1 MECYYDTLFEC
12 ACEGV
17 KELRNIP
24 CAYQYDALFFSMSRP
39 GVIAT
44 RFTYVDKSL
53 FKKMQW
59 IAKCGS
65 YQGGYLHR
73 FISLK
78 SPITRYILEVRNK
91 YEYYERSPGFWDYR
105 TRPTVPSCYYLGTY
119 PIYWNIDNKGVAYPD
134 NLGTANS
141 YPIGTKAGI
150 PKKVKGMGL
159 IQFLKESFEKGT
171 EPMEFIPDV
180 DRNDMKDVVNEFGL
194 ENVLNYLKPGRI
206 TKKMT
211 LDEESALRELNGKI
225 DQTLSHITFRYDRD
239 LLFDYFLQDDWFSKR
254 DKAFKACL
262 AAQYPKKP
270 REPVITVP
278 TLQAPAEFPGKPM
291 EELLKPSPEMTPL
304 PGPPLGKRI
313 LKLTFY
319 FGIKPD
325 VPYNALA
332 LETIFLER

>member
-1 MECYYDTLFEC
+1 MECYYDTLFEANC
-12 ACEGV
+12 KGID
-17 KELRNIP
+17 ELMNVP
-24 CAYQYDALFFSMSRP
+24 CAYEHDLFMFSMLRP
-39 GVIAT
+39 WEVYQ
-44 RFTYVDKSL
+44 RFTYADPAL
-53 FKKMQW
+53 YKKLGW
-59 IAKCGS
+59 ISKCGS
-65 YQGGYLHR
+65 FQGGHVYR
-73 FISLK
+73 FVSRR
-78 SPITRYILEVRNK
+78 SPIVRYIFKALNK
-91 YEYYERSPGFWDYR
+91 YEWYERSPGFWDYR
-105 TRPTVPSCYYLGTY
+105 AMPTVPSCYYLGTF
-119 PIYWNIDNKGVAYPD
+119 PLYWNIDNKGVAYPE
-134 NLGTANS
+134 NLGTPNAYPLGNKAN
-141 YPIGTKAGI
+141 I
-150 PKKVKGMGL
+150 PMKVKGMGL
-159 IQFLKESFEKGT
+159 IQYLKEAEEKGT
-171 EPMEFIPDV
+171 QPFEFIPDV

-270 REPVITVP
+270 REPFITVP
-278 TLQAPAEFPGKPM
+278 TPKAPAEFPGKPM